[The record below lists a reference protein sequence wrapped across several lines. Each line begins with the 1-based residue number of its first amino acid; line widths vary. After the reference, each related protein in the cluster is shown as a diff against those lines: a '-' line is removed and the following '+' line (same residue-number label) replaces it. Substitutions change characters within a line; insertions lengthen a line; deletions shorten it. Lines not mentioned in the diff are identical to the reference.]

1 MASAQDTFAEM
12 IKLGV
17 RPRLKALGFTGSGT
31 TFVWPSTACFCQLGI
46 QRSQFSNRD
55 ALKFTINVTAA
66 DRTAWELARQSKPF
80 FPAKPSPNTFYG
92 SDFWQ
97 SRIGKLLPG
106 GEDKWWTVEANQDW
120 RLLADEVVDAV
131 TCFALPELRQRGG
144 A

>member
-1 MASAQDTFAEM
+1 MPSAQETFAEM

-17 RPRLKALGFTGSGT
+17 RPRLKALGFTGPGT
-31 TFVWPSTACFCQLGI
+31 TFVWPSTVCFCQLGI

-66 DRTAWELARQSKPF
+66 DRTAWELARQTKPYL
-80 FPAKPSPNTFYG
+80 PVKPSPNTFYG
-92 SDFWQ
+92 IDFWQ
-97 SRIGKLLPG
+97 RRIGKLLPE

-120 RLLADEVVDAV
+120 GLLADEVVDAV
-131 TCFALPELRQRGG
+131 TQVALPGLRQRAG